1 MTDLIGSW
9 VMGLASA
16 AFINAIAMSLAPK
29 GKSRAI
35 VGLTCGLVTLVA
47 LIAPILEFDYEVH
60 ALHIAGPEITWDEW
74 VDEMSIEQE
83 RLTNLIIRERSE
95 AYILDKA
102 NSLDIAYLTVR
113 VDTVTSSYGVIYP
126 YEVWLTGA
134 YTEEQQEKLGDFLTG
149 IFGIPA
155 QRQYWSVAYE

>member
-1 MTDLIGSW
+1 MTEFIRSW
-9 VMGLASA
+9 VMGLVSV

-29 GKSRAI
+29 GKSRAV
-35 VGLTCGLVTLVA
+35 VGLTCGLVTVVA
-47 LIAPILEFDYEVH
+47 LIAPILDFDYEAH
-60 ALHIAGPEITWDEW
+60 ALHIAGPETTWDDW
-74 VDEMSIEQE
+74 VDEMAIEQE

-102 NSLDIAYLTVR
+102 NSLDIADLTVR
-113 VDTVTSSYGVIYP
+113 VDTITSSYGVIYP

-134 YTEEQQEKLGDFLTG
+134 YTQEQRQKLGDFLTG

-155 QRQYWSVAYE
+155 QRQYWSVAHE